1 MQVVGDAHMV
11 DGAFDISP
19 LDPRQQI
26 RHGSIKQ
33 EEHADLQSVH
43 SCGDAEYQ
51 VQIDQF
57 YMFTSECSC

>member
-1 MQVVGDAHMV
+1 MQVLGDAHMM

-51 VQIDQF
+51 VGAVRFDASLF
-57 YMFTSECSC
+57 C